1 MKYMKW
7 IGLAAAVLLI
17 VSCFTPWVII
27 ASQNIVVSGVDAT
40 GTNYGKPGYIHLV
53 LVVFYIVFTLVPR
66 LWAKRANLLVV
77 ALNSAWML
85 RNFLVIATCKVG
97 ECPERETGLYLMMI
111 SSLLM
116 LLSALF
122 PDIKIKNQQDN

>member
-40 GTNYGKPGYIHLV
+40 GTNYGLNGIAGIEMSRSILSVHYGHGLAKLQSGSNSSADDKNKHR
-53 LVVFYIVFTLVPR
+53 VFSITL
-66 LWAKRANLLVV
+66 
-77 ALNSAWML
+77 
-85 RNFLVIATCKVG
+85 
-97 ECPERETGLYLMMI
+97 GLKL
-111 SSLLM
+111 
-116 LLSALF
+116 
-122 PDIKIKNQQDN
+122 